1 MKTLYNFFTDKPHS
15 LNGRRTRSG
24 RTDDQGTPN
33 TALHAAGCRGKPP
46 RPKSGTFNAPPL
58 ESARQLGPE
67 PITMLET
74 HASPEWLHWEN
85 VINGEVDGKI
95 ARGVWQLVDF
105 PGGKAVLG
113 TTMVFKQ
120 KLDQY
125 GRIEKHK
132 CRLET
137 QGFLSMKRVHYTES
151 SSSTPQQGSIRV
163 FIQQT

>member
-1 MKTLYNFFTDKPHS
+1 
-15 LNGRRTRSG
+15 
-24 RTDDQGTPN
+24 
-33 TALHAAGCRGKPP
+33 
-46 RPKSGTFNAPPL
+46 
-58 ESARQLGPE
+58 
-67 PITMLET
+67 MLET

-125 GRIEKHK
+125 GRIEKYK
-132 CRLET
+132 KMPTRDTGFPINET
-137 QGFLSMKRVHYTES
+137 GSLHGIFLLDPAAGKH
-151 SSSTPQQGSIRV
+151 
-163 FIQQT
+163 